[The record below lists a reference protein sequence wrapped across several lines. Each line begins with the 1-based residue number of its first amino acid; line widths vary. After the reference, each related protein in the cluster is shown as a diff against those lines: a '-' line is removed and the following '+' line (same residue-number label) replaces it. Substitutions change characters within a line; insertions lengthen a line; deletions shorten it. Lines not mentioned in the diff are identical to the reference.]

1 MREKECEREREVVR
15 GTERERKRVIA
26 NGSRSERRVRGRKDP
41 RHNYASKRPGQS
53 SIHAYNT
60 WRERSDISTFYFT
73 RFLDEVTESDLWAQF
88 KRWGDVWEIFISKH
102 RNRGGKRYGFVRFRG
117 VSDERTLERQLDN
130 LVIGGLKLYVNIPK
144 YERRRECHAQRTVEP
159 KTQTHNRRQG
169 VPTHRQT
176 YDHHRV
182 APTSYAK
189 ALLSNTIPEPR
200 QYPGDVGARHAGS
213 QSSLFIDIP
222 TGTKSW
228 FSDAWVGRLKTMTS
242 FDKAEDDIIWEI
254 GDNVVPKYLGDDMIL
269 VLGLSDSKAEQ
280 LANEEN
286 MHGTTLFSS
295 LEKWSSNIKIG
306 HRLVWVLCWGI
317 PLEAWDTTS
326 IRKIVAP
333 IGDLVEM
340 DDDVEELR
348 RLNRARVLVR
358 TPWKPLRSL

>member
-26 NGSRSERRVRGRKDP
+26 NG
-41 RHNYASKRPGQS
+41 
-53 SIHAYNT
+53 
-60 WRERSDISTFYFT
+60 ERSDISTFYFT